1 METQIFKPESI
12 DVSRISYS
20 TPYQKKGG
28 RIVYINYI
36 NDDSAKVNFV
46 IKTPI
51 MNIPFGLN
59 TSSSWSSV
67 NLQFTPNQKSL
78 KNIIDLIDNKLKSDI
93 DKFAYKWKTTDKEY
107 KNSIYVSQNN
117 CSATDENNKIINNCN
132 NFMRTNIYKDSEGKY
147 DVSLFDVNHN
157 LLDIDAI
164 TSGCRLASILEL
176 VGIFISDTTDT
187 ISPQWRLYQAVVY
200 PSNNMVRGKCMIDS
214 DSD

>member
-1 METQIFKPESI
+1 MEVQIFKPENI

-20 TPYQKKGG
+20 TPYPKKGG

-36 NDDSAKVNFV
+36 NDDSEKVNFV

-51 MNIPFGLN
+51 MNNPFGLN

-78 KNIIDLIDNKLKSDI
+78 KNAIDSIDDKLIYDI
-93 DKFAYKWKTTDKEY
+93 DRFSYKWKTDEKEY
-107 KNSIYVSQNN
+107 KHSIYTSQNDCN
-117 CSATDENNKIINNCN
+117 AKDENNKIINNCN
-132 NFMRTNIYKDSEGKY
+132 NFMRANIYKDSDGKY
-147 DVSLFDVNHN
+147 DVSLFDTNHN
-157 LLDIDAI
+157 LLDIGAI
-164 TSGCRLASILEL
+164 TSGCRLSSILEL
-176 VGIFISDTTDT
+176 VGIFISDTNNT

-200 PSNNMVRGKCMIDS
+200 PSNNIIRGKCIIDS

>member
-1 METQIFKPESI
+1 MDHTIKRTRNFFNKEKQNIVI
-12 DVSRISYS
+12 LQNIS
-20 TPYQKKGG
+20 
-28 RIVYINYI
+28 
-36 NDDSAKVNFV
+36 
-46 IKTPI
+46 
-51 MNIPFGLN
+51 
-59 TSSSWSSV
+59 
-67 NLQFTPNQKSL
+67 
-78 KNIIDLIDNKLKSDI
+78 
-93 DKFAYKWKTTDKEY
+93 
-107 KNSIYVSQNN
+107 
-117 CSATDENNKIINNCN
+117 CENNDYGLIYYDVDADVLCFRNKNGNVKQLFSTSRKLNYSNIDINNCN